1 MPAVSTTGL
10 SEGSFDTL
18 LVLKDGLMQDIL
30 SIISSGSGLSSAQ
43 VAALITAA
51 LQSYSTTAAVN
62 ASVNSALATYA
73 TSDALQLAAA
83 IAAAIVPYS
92 TSAQAATLLAA
103 ALTPFST
110 TAQTAVLLAA
120 KENLIVAG
128 ASVTKTGSTLSVNDL
143 AALRFKY
150 QNNSAVALSINN
162 TNKLMWNNV
171 RVFDEAETKSLV
183 ANGITITGPFGTPT
197 TNTAA

>member
-1 MPAVSTTGL
+1 MSHSVNTGL
-10 SEGSFDTL
+10 STGSFHTL
-18 LVLKDGLMQDIL
+18 SVRASNGSMTNIL
-30 SIISSGSGLSSAQ
+30 SLISAGSGLSSAEVSALI
-43 VAALITAA
+43 VAALT
-51 LQSYSTTAAVN
+51 SYPSTTAVHT
-62 ASVNSALATYA
+62 SINSAITTYA
-73 TSDALQLAAA
+73 TSDALQLVAALQ
-83 IAAAIVPYS
+83 PYS
-92 TSAQAATLLAA
+92 TSIQAAALLAA
-103 ALTPFST
+103 ALTPYST